1 MDTFK
6 ITDSY
11 GNCTGLSPGKPQCSA
26 SGQSCYLVMLSFYGK
41 QKLGLVIKSF
51 VIPRNSK
58 NERENMYSVLLKLSV
73 KLVFRHRLS
82 HKCGKVSS
90 AGRPYHYCS
99 ARELERFV
107 YTYKVILRSFDP

>member
-1 MDTFK
+1 
-6 ITDSY
+6 
-11 GNCTGLSPGKPQCSA
+11 
-26 SGQSCYLVMLSFYGK
+26 MLSFYGK

-99 ARELERFV
+99 ARELEKFV
-107 YTYKVILRSFDP
+107 YTYKVIFSEF